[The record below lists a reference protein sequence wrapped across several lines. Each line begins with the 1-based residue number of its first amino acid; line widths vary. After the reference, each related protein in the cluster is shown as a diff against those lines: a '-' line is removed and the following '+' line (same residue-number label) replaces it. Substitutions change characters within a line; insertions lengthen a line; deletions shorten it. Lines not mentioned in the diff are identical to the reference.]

1 VTVLEKV
8 NIAKNEADLDP
19 VEVRRRVAVLK
30 RFRELLRQQ
39 RDRFAEYLEVLDKQ
53 KNVIESGSADELI
66 AHVELEE
73 KIVSD
78 IFSIQ
83 KVIDPL
89 ENMYQALLPSKET
102 KGRVPFSASV
112 SSVSSVSIEEK
123 EVPGLKSVLEELKAE
138 AVVRSE
144 RNKGLLAKRMEEL
157 RLEMKSQRANPYALR
172 RSVYSRETASLVDIK
187 G

>member
-8 NIAKNEADLDP
+8 NIKKNETDLDP

-53 KNVIESGSADELI
+53 KNVIENGSADELI

-89 ENMYQALLPSKET
+89 ENMYQALLPLKET
-102 KGRVPFSASV
+102 TGRIPFSVSAS
-112 SSVSSVSIEEK
+112 SASIEEK
-123 EVPGLKSVLEELKAE
+123 EVPGLKSALEELKAE

-144 RNKGLLAKRMEEL
+144 RNKELLAKRMEEL
-157 RLEMKSQRANPYALR
+157 RLEMKSLRANPYVLR
-172 RSVYSRETASLVDIK
+172 RSVYSGETASLVDIK

>member
-1 VTVLEKV
+1 VTVLETV
-8 NIAKNEADLDP
+8 NIEKNETDLDP

-53 KNVIESGSADELI
+53 KNVIENGSTDELI

-89 ENMYQALLPSKET
+89 ENMYHTLLPSKET
-102 KGRVPFSASV
+102 KGSLPFLAGTLSADAAM
-112 SSVSSVSIEEK
+112 EEQ
-123 EVPGLKSVLEELKAE
+123 EVPGLKSALEELKAE

-144 RNKGLLAKRMEEL
+144 RNRGLLTKRMEEL
-157 RLEMKSQRANPYALR
+157 RLEMKSLRANPYVLR
-172 RSVYSRETASLVDIK
+172 RSVYSGETASLVDIK

>member
-8 NIAKNEADLDP
+8 NIEKNETDLDP
-19 VEVRRRVAVLK
+19 VEVRRRVAVLR

-39 RDRFAEYLEVLDKQ
+39 RDRFAQYLEVLDKQ

-89 ENMYQALLPSKET
+89 ENMYQTLLPSQET
-102 KGRVPFSASV
+102 KGSLPFSVPA
-112 SSVSSVSIEEK
+112 SIEEK
-123 EVPGLKSVLEELKAE
+123 EVPGLKSALEELKAE

-144 RNKGLLAKRMEEL
+144 RNRELLAKRMEEL
-157 RLEMKSQRANPYALR
+157 RLEMKSLRANPYALR
-172 RSVYSRETASLVDIK
+172 RSVYSGETASLVDIK

>member
-1 VTVLEKV
+1 MTAMIERADVMEKSGTD
-8 NIAKNEADLDP
+8 ISP

-39 RDRFAEYLEVLDKQ
+39 RDRFAQYLEVLDKQ
-53 KNVIESGSADELI
+53 KNVIENGGADELI

-83 KVIDPL
+83 KVIEPL
-89 ENMYQALLPSKET
+89 ESMYQTLLPSKST
-102 KGRVPFSASV
+102 KVP
-112 SSVSSVSIEEK
+112 VSIDAITAEEEK
-123 EVPGLKSVLEELKAE
+123 EVPGLKSALEELKAE
-138 AVVRSE
+138 ALIRSE
-144 RNKGLLAKRMEEL
+144 RNRELLAKRMEEL
-157 RLEMKSQRANPYALR
+157 RLEMKSLRAHPYALR
-172 RSVYSRETASLVDIK
+172 RSVYSGETASLVDIK

>member
-1 VTVLEKV
+1 VTVVADIKKTET
-8 NIAKNEADLDP
+8 DLDP

-39 RDRFAEYLEVLDKQ
+39 RDRFAQYLEVLDKQ
-53 KNVIESGSADELI
+53 KDVIESGSADELI

-78 IFSIQ
+78 IFAIQ

-89 ENMYQALLPSKET
+89 ETMYQTLLPPKGAKE
-102 KGRVPFSASV
+102 RIPASAGV
-112 SSVSSVSIEEK
+112 SAAMDEQEL
-123 EVPGLKSVLEELKAE
+123 PGLKSALEEHKAE

-157 RLEMKSQRANPYALR
+157 RLEMKSLRANPYALR
-172 RSVYSRETASLVDIK
+172 RSVYSGETASLVDIK

>member
-1 VTVLEKV
+1 MVF
-8 NIAKNEADLDP
+8 EAGTKSSGARPAGADMGGEELQQ
-19 VEVRRRVAVLK
+19 RVAILK

-39 RDRFAEYLEVLDKQ
+39 RDRFARYLEVLDKQ
-53 KNVIESGSADELI
+53 KTVIEDGSADELI

-89 ENMYQALLPSKET
+89 ESMYRDLLPSKESGVSLSAGV
-102 KGRVPFSASV
+102 KGAAP
-112 SSVSSVSIEEK
+112 EEQD
-123 EVPGLKSVLEELKAE
+123 VPGLKAALEELKAE
-138 AVVRSE
+138 AVVRSG
-144 RNKGLLAKRMEEL
+144 RNRELLSKRMEEL
-157 RLEMKSQRANPYALR
+157 RFEMKSLRANPYILR
-172 RSVYSRETASLVDIK
+172 RPVYSGETASLVDIK

>member
-1 VTVLEKV
+1 MTVLETANTKT
-8 NIAKNEADLDP
+8 DLDP

-89 ENMYQALLPSKET
+89 EDMYQSLLPAKST
-102 KGRVPFSASV
+102 KGHIPVLADTV
-112 SSVSSVSIEEK
+112 TAEEEK
-123 EVPGLKSVLEELKAE
+123 EGLKSVLEELKAE
-138 AVVRSE
+138 AVIRSE
-144 RNKGLLAKRMEEL
+144 RNRELLAKRMAEL
-157 RLEMKSQRANPYALR
+157 RLEMNSIRANPYALR
-172 RSVYSRETASLVDIK
+172 RSVYSGEIASLVDIK

>member
-1 VTVLEKV
+1 VTARETV
-8 NIAKNEADLDP
+8 NIERNETGLSP

-53 KNVIESGSADELI
+53 KNVIENGSADELI

-89 ENMYQALLPSKET
+89 ENMYQTLLPSKGA
-102 KGRVPFSASV
+102 KGHLPFSADVPVSV
-112 SSVSSVSIEEK
+112 EER

-144 RNKGLLAKRMEEL
+144 RNKELLAKRMEEL
-157 RLEMKSQRANPYALR
+157 RLEMKSLRANPYALR
-172 RSVYSRETASLVDIK
+172 RSVYSGETASLVDIK

>member
-1 VTVLEKV
+1 MPAAETIMEKT
-8 NIAKNEADLDP
+8 ETDPGP
-19 VEVRRRVAVLK
+19 VEVRRRVNVLK

-39 RDRFAEYLEVLDKQ
+39 RDRFAQYLEVLDKQ
-53 KNVIESGSADELI
+53 KKVIENGSADELI

-89 ENMYQALLPSKET
+89 EDLYRTLLPPKDT
-102 KGRVPFSASV
+102 KGRMPGGVLADNASM
-112 SSVSSVSIEEK
+112 EEQ
-123 EVPGLKSVLEELKAE
+123 ELPGLKSVLEELKAE

-144 RNKGLLAKRMEEL
+144 RNRELLSKRMEDL
-157 RLEMKSQRANPYALR
+157 RLEMKSLRANPYALR
-172 RSVYSRETASLVDIK
+172 RSVYSGETASLVDIR

>member
-1 VTVLEKV
+1 MTAVLERTKQHME
-8 NIAKNEADLDP
+8 KTEADP
-19 VEVRRRVAVLK
+19 VEVQRRVAVLK

-39 RDRFAEYLEVLDKQ
+39 RDRFAQYLEVLDKQ

-66 AHVELEE
+66 SHVELEE
-73 KIVSD
+73 KIVAD

-89 ENMYQALLPSKET
+89 EDMYRTLLPSKKAE
-102 KGRVPFSASV
+102 KHIPAGA
-112 SSVSSVSIEEK
+112 IMEER
-123 EVPGLKSVLEELKAE
+123 ELPGLKSALEELKAE

-144 RNKGLLAKRMEEL
+144 RNRGLLAKRMEGL
-157 RLEMKSQRANPYALR
+157 RLEMKSLRANPYALR
-172 RSVYSRETASLVDIK
+172 RSVYSGETASLVDIK

>member
-1 VTVLEKV
+1 VTVAEKTRE
-8 NIAKNEADLDP
+8 KTETDPGP

-39 RDRFAEYLEVLDKQ
+39 RDRFAQYLEVLDKQ
-53 KNVIESGSADELI
+53 KKVIESGSADELM

-89 ENMYQALLPSKET
+89 EDMYQTLLPPKDAKS
-102 KGRVPFSASV
+102 RMSASGGV
-112 SSVSSVSIEEK
+112 LSDDASMEER
-123 EVPGLKSVLEELKAE
+123 ELPGLRSALEELKAE
-138 AVVRSE
+138 AVIRSE
-144 RNKGLLAKRMEEL
+144 RNKGLLSKRMEEL
-157 RLEMKSQRANPYALR
+157 RLEMKSLRANPYALR
-172 RSVYSRETASLVDIK
+172 RSVYSGETASLVDIK